1 VRLPSIL
8 GFAAVTFAAP
18 AWAQSSDPPAPTTGQ
33 APAPPPDA
41 QANAAPERPP
51 LPPAAPAEANVP
63 IAPVNGAAAAPPDQ
77 PTTGF
82 SFGSYGRVGIASD
95 LRGRLGRQANIAA
108 FASRLD
114 LAPYMEVQFNYD
126 WRMRG
131 TRWRA
136 VTTIAAND
144 TLFHFT
150 GRFDGTFAVR
160 NLYLEERGAL
170 HDALSLWVGSRMYRG
185 DDVYLLNWWP
195 LDNLN
200 MVGAGARFEPG
211 DNLSLQAAVGMN
223 RLDDPYQLQTFQ
235 TTPREGF
242 GAVNALLLDRPRI
255 LTVAKA
261 TWFFSGRDARAGM
274 KASLYGEFHT
284 MAEGVRQT
292 SERGDRILMPSD
304 QGYVVGAQ
312 WGLYSGR
319 NFLNVFVRWAEG
331 LGAYGELRVPAVRD
345 SIRTSER
352 AQEFRVALSANWE
365 TGPFALMGGAYARYF
380 RDADPGVF
388 GRNAMWEGAVV
399 ARPIVW
405 IGQYAGI
412 AGELSF
418 EHVTYNALDPETGDG
433 AVRGSLFRAGIV
445 PFVSPGGRGSYTRPH
460 LQLVY
465 LATVRDAGAR
475 RLYAPGDPFGFNDV
489 EHYLG
494 VTTEWWFN
502 SSYL

>member
-1 VRLPSIL
+1 VRLSTLFGIVS
-8 GFAAVTFAAP
+8 VTFAAP
-18 AWAQSSDPPAPTTGQ
+18 AWAQTDP
-33 APAPPPDA
+33 APAPP
-41 QANAAPERPP
+41 AATETSTPVAPP
-51 LPPAAPAEANVP
+51 LPPAAPAQAAGP
-63 IAPVNGAAAAPPDQ
+63 PQGAEMPLRDT

-82 SFGSYGRVGIASD
+82 SFGSYGRVGIATD

-114 LAPYMEVQFNYD
+114 LAPYMEIQFNYD

-144 TLFHFT
+144 SLFHFT

-170 HDALSLWVGSRMYRG
+170 HDALSLWAGSRMYRG

-211 DNLSLQAAVGMN
+211 EHLTLQAAVGMN
-223 RLDDPYQLQTFQ
+223 RLDDPYQLQTIQ
-235 TTPREGF
+235 VTPREGF
-242 GAVNALLLDRPRI
+242 GPVTALLLDRPRLI
-255 LTVAKA
+255 TVAKA
-261 TWFFSGRDARAGM
+261 SWYFDGRGARAGM
-274 KASLYGEFHT
+274 KATLYGEFHT
-284 MAEGVRQT
+284 MPEGVRQT
-292 SERGDRILMPSD
+292 SERGERILLPSD

-312 WGLYSGR
+312 WGLYSGN
-319 NFLNVFVRWAEG
+319 NFVNVFVRWAEG

-345 SIRTSER
+345 SIRTSAR
-352 AQEFRVALSANWE
+352 AQEFRVAMSANWE
-365 TGPFALMGGAYARYF
+365 HGMFALMGGAYARYF
-380 RDADPGVF
+380 RDADPGVLS
-388 GRNAMWEGAVV
+388 RDAMWEGAVV

-405 IGQYAGI
+405 LGQYAGI

-418 EHVTYNALDPETGDG
+418 EHVSYNALDPETGDG
-433 AVRGSLFRAGIV
+433 AVQGSLFRAGIV

-460 LQLVY
+460 LQLIY
-465 LATVRDAGAR
+465 LMTARDAGAR
-475 RLYAPGDPFGFNDV
+475 RLYAPGDPFGFNDI

>member
-1 VRLPSIL
+1 MRLSTIL
-8 GFAAVTFAAP
+8 GFVAVTLTTP
-18 AWAQSSDPPAPTTGQ
+18 AWAQTTSPTPAE
-33 APAPPPDA
+33 A
-41 QANAAPERPP
+41 PP
-51 LPPAAPAEANVP
+51 LPPSASSSLARAPAAT
-63 IAPVNGAAAAPPDQ
+63 AADA

-95 LRGRLGRQANIAA
+95 LRGRLGRPANIAA
-108 FASRLD
+108 FSSRLD
-114 LAPYMEVQFNYD
+114 LPPYMEIQFNYD
-126 WRMRG
+126 WRLRG

-170 HDALSLWVGSRMYRG
+170 HDALSFWAGSRMYRG

-211 DNLSLQAAVGMN
+211 DHLALQAAVGMN

-235 TTPREGF
+235 TAPREGF
-242 GAVNALLLDRPRI
+242 GPVTALLLDRPRV

-261 TWFFSGRDARAGM
+261 TWFFSGRAARSGM
-274 KASLYGEFHT
+274 KAVLYGEFHT
-284 MAEGVRQT
+284 MPEGVRQT
-292 SERGDRILMPSD
+292 SERGERILLPSD

-312 WGLYSGR
+312 WGLYAGN
-319 NFLNVFVRWAEG
+319 NFLNVFARWSEG

-345 SIRTSER
+345 SIRTSSR
-352 AQEFRVALSANWE
+352 AQEFRVAMSANWE
-365 TGPFALMGGAYARYF
+365 RGPFALMGGAYARYF

-388 GRNAMWEGAVV
+388 GRNAMWEGAVI

-405 IGQYAGI
+405 IGQYAGV
-412 AGELSF
+412 AAELSF

-433 AVRGSLFRAGIV
+433 AVRGSLFRAGVV
-445 PFVSPGGRGSYTRPH
+445 PFISPGGRGSYTRPH
-460 LQLVY
+460 IQLIY
-465 LATVRDAGAR
+465 LLTARDAGAR